1 MVCVAAWRRG
11 RGLHSDMIIFTRRTQ
26 RLTVQ
31 MGGTKYRLF
40 GVTCHRGAELRFG
53 HYTSYVRSP
62 LGRWYQADDEDMSPV
77 PLHQVVS
84 DKTAYLLSYIRV
96 DGFDSVQAQAHAHA
110 QSRRESVA
118 SQSSANLSPAVD
130 RHPSPVKRKRPLQED
145 SEDDGDEDNAEDD
158 EDGGRP
164 TKRGVPNG
172 RYPSPAAPP
181 STPPRAP
188 SPKLFSSAF
197 DAPASETISMHN
209 HTAATNGLDSLP
221 TKFGYQPKPK
231 QHSQP
236 VNILAPRPIPSK
248 SFYGQGQQDSTTSP
262 IARPGHPSPFA
273 ERSDK
278 HMSKKQRK
286 KASKKELRKQRREDS
301 RAAGGG
307 VPKPY
312 AVMHGGGNGGLGFA
326 SKKKGVVDRMQPK
339 KRAL

>member
-1 MVCVAAWRRG
+1 
-11 RGLHSDMIIFTRRTQ
+11 
-26 RLTVQ
+26 
-31 MGGTKYRLF
+31 
-40 GVTCHRGAELRFG
+40 LRFG

-77 PLHQVVS
+77 PLQQVIS

-96 DGFDSVQAQAHAHA
+96 DEFEPAQAHA

-118 SQSSANLSPAVD
+118 SQSNVTA
-130 RHPSPVKRKRPLQED
+130 SPVKRKRPLQED
-145 SEDDGDEDNAEDD
+145 SEDDDEDDHDDADDD
-158 EDGGRP
+158 EDEDGDGNRP

-197 DAPASETISMHN
+197 DTPASETISTDN
-209 HTAATNGLDSLP
+209 HATGLDSLP

-231 QHSQP
+231 SQITKQHSQP
-236 VNILAPRPIPSK
+236 VNILAPRPIASK
-248 SFYGQGQQDSTTSP
+248 SFYGQEASTTSP

-273 ERSDK
+273 ERTDK
-278 HMSKKQRK
+278 HMSKKQRN
-286 KASKKELRKQRREDS
+286 KANKKELRKQRREDS
-301 RAAGGG
+301 RAGGGG
-307 VPKPY
+307 VPKPF
-312 AVMHGGGNGGLGFA
+312 AVMQGGGGGLGFA

>member
-1 MVCVAAWRRG
+1 
-11 RGLHSDMIIFTRRTQ
+11 
-26 RLTVQ
+26 
-31 MGGTKYRLF
+31 MGGTQYRLF

-77 PLHQVVS
+77 PLQQVIS

-96 DGFDSVQAQAHAHA
+96 DGFESAQAQAHA
-110 QSRRESVA
+110 QSRRESVGG
-118 SQSSANLSPAVD
+118 QSNAKASPAVNG
-130 RHPSPVKRKRPLQED
+130 HASPVKRKRPLQED
-145 SEDDGDEDNAEDD
+145 SEDDGEDDNGDEDED
-158 EDGGRP
+158 EDGDRP

-188 SPKLFSSAF
+188 PPKLFSSAF
-197 DAPASETISMHN
+197 DTPASETISSDN
-209 HTAATNGLDSLP
+209 HATGLDSLP

-231 QHSQP
+231 PKQQLQQSQQSQP

-248 SFYGQGQQDSTTSP
+248 SFYGHEPSTTSP

-273 ERSDK
+273 ERADK

-301 RAAGGG
+301 RAGGG
-307 VPKPY
+307 GAPKPY